1 MSLKFGAIVARFQV
15 HKLHEGHIH
24 LIDSVYKK
32 CDEVIIMLGTPS
44 KPNERNILSYD
55 IRKQMVLEMYPKAFV
70 VKIIDHN
77 EDDLWSQHLDD
88 LLTGFA
94 QSGEVTLFG
103 SRDSFKSLYTG
114 KYPYEHVSEKEGLSG
129 TASREEVI
137 NLQDYSKVDERFRAG
152 IIHGFNLAIARQKE
166 KIE

>member
-1 MSLKFGAIVARFQV
+1 MALKFGAIVARFQV

-44 KPNERNILSYD
+44 EPNERNILSFE
-55 IRKQMVLEMYPKAFV
+55 IRKQMILETYPKAFV

-77 EDDLWSQHLDD
+77 EDKIWSQHLDD

-103 SRDSFKSLYTG
+103 SRDSFKSFYTG
-114 KYPYEHVSEKEGLSG
+114 KFPYEHIPEKEGLSG
-129 TASREEVI
+129 TALREEII
-137 NLQDYSKVDERFRAG
+137 NLKDYSIINESFRAG
-152 IIHGFNLAIARQKE
+152 IIHGYNLAIAKQKE